1 MRHPFFVLCLALCLC
16 AASPVLAQAAG
27 SGAQPAK
34 PYATPEAKALAE
46 ALAEVRSKA
55 PSRVSAEVRAAGT
68 QADVPADADVRE
80 YIKLF
85 GYREMLELG
94 VERQLETI
102 IEFVR
107 QTRPDLPPGVLDLIH
122 QELRGELKAESERSV
137 TEMVAV
143 FQSVLTREDVAYL
156 VRVGRDARMRRVV
169 ALQPRIAVDMEGV
182 GERLAEAVTAKAGPK
197 IEERLKRLQGGREL

>member
-1 MRHPFFVLCLALCLC
+1 MRHSFFALCPPLCLTLCLSLWLG
-16 AASPVLAQAAG
+16 AAVPALATQTAESVAQ
-27 SGAQPAK
+27 SGA
-34 PYATPEAKALAE
+34 PEATSGVKAM
-46 ALAEVRSKA
+46 ALAEVRASAKA
-55 PSRVSAEVRAAGT
+55 NVPGEAEL
-68 QADVPADADVRE
+68 RE

-102 IEFVR
+102 IEVVR
-107 QTRPDLPPGVLDLIH
+107 QTRPNLPPGVLELIH
-122 QELRGELKAESERSV
+122 RELRGELKAESENSV

-143 FQSVLTREDVAYL
+143 FQRILTREDVAYL
-156 VRVGRDARMRRVV
+156 VAVGRDPRMQRVV
-169 ALQPRIAVDMEGV
+169 ALQPRIAGDMEGV

>member
-1 MRHPFFVLCLALCLC
+1 MRHPFFALCFALCLC
-16 AASPVLAQAAG
+16 AAGPVLTQAAG

-34 PYATPEAKALAE
+34 PSAPEAKALAE

-55 PSRVSAEVRAAGT
+55 HSHASAEVRTNRA
-68 QADVPADADVRE
+68 QADVPVDADVRE

-102 IEFVR
+102 IEIVR
-107 QTRPDLPPGVLDLIH
+107 QTRPNLPPGVLGLIH
-122 QELRGELKAESERSV
+122 QELRDELKVESERSV

-143 FQSVLTREDVAYL
+143 FQRVLTREDVAYL
-156 VRVGRDARMRRVV
+156 VGVGRDARMQRVV